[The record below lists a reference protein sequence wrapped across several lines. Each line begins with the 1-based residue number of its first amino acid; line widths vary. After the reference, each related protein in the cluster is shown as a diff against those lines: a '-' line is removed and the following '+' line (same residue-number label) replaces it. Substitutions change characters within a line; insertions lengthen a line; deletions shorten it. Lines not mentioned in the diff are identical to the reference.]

1 MRVLKLRF
9 GVLIGDKF
17 QLYYDDFEQE
27 GTEAQKVFEADF
39 LENNTQANELLLLL
53 SKEQF
58 GKEKL
63 LSFSEKQLEK
73 IQESDTL
80 NELQLYVQ
88 EQAFL
93 FKKNLYEELQESY
106 DSELIREV
114 FEHLNISS
122 TPIVAEKV
130 SLEQIENTTF
140 EKLPIE
146 FVPKDLKLFKQLL
159 LEKKKA
165 YVDWYYQNGRVEAQ
179 KPWDASRF
187 SKDSN
192 LLANVRSRPEARKGK
207 WKELGL
213 VKVVYKIEE

>member
-1 MRVLKLRF
+1 MC
-9 GVLIGDKF
+9 
-17 QLYYDDFEQE
+17 YYS
-27 GTEAQKVFEADF
+27 TY
-39 LENNTQANELLLLL
+39 T
-53 SKEQF
+53 
-58 GKEKL
+58 
-63 LSFSEKQLEK
+63 SFSKKQLEK

-114 FEHLNISS
+114 FEHLNIS
-122 TPIVAEKV
+122 TIPIVAEKISLKQVENV
-130 SLEQIENTTF
+130 SF
-140 EKLPIE
+140 DKLPIE
-146 FVPKDLKLFKQLL
+146 FVPKDLELFKKLL

-213 VKVVYKIEE
+213 TKVVYKIEK